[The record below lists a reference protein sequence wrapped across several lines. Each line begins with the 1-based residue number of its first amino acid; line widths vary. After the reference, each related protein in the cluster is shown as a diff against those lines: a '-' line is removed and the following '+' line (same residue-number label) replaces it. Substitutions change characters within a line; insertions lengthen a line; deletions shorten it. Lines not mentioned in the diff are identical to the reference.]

1 MSAAPLSPTSPDYRS
16 LEQQTAFAGPQVAPF
31 VVRYLSLWQPYRPFW
46 NYEDGCIYK
55 GALDLFAAT
64 KLRFFLDF
72 VYREVS
78 MRVAADGA
86 IKNFRP
92 DEFNIDS
99 INSGKVLFTLLELTQ
114 EERFRKAIDVQAAQ
128 LARHPRTKS
137 GNYWHKNIY
146 PHQVWLDGLYMA
158 QPFQVALAR
167 LARRPELAGDTARQ
181 FLHVRQVLRDDTTGL
196 YRHGWDEGGA
206 QRWADPATGR
216 SAHAWGRAMGWFAM
230 ALVDCL
236 EFDAVFEPRD
246 RDALSELLRD
256 VAGGLMQARSADG
269 LWHQVLDARERDGN
283 YEEASASL
291 MIAYALMKGARLS
304 LLSEREGKAGLDA
317 FRRATERFLTA
328 TELHGICGVAG
339 LGGNPYRDGSY
350 AYYLSEPIV
359 INDPKG
365 VAALF
370 MALGEATRA
379 AASAP

>member
-1 MSAAPLSPTSPDYRS
+1 MSAAPSPTSSDYRS
-16 LEQQTAFAGPQVAPF
+16 LEQQTAFAGAQVAPF

-46 NYEDGCIYK
+46 NYEDGCVYK
-55 GALDLFAAT
+55 GALDLFATT
-64 KLRFFLDF
+64 KIRFFLDF
-72 VYREVS
+72 AYREVS

-86 IKNFRP
+86 IKNFNAN
-92 DEFNIDS
+92 EFSIDNID
-99 INSGKVLFTLLELTQ
+99 SGKVLFTLFELTQ

-167 LARRPELAGDTARQ
+167 LAHEPELARDTARQ
-181 FLHVRQVLRDDTTGL
+181 FLHVRKVLRDDATGL
-196 YRHGWDEGGA
+196 YRHGWDESRA
-206 QRWADPATGR
+206 QAWADRTTGR

-236 EFDAVFEPRD
+236 EFADAFEPRD
-246 RDALSELLRD
+246 RDALVELLRD
-256 VAGGLMQARSADG
+256 VSDGLMQARSAGG

-304 LLSEREGKAGLDA
+304 LLGERERKAGFDA
-317 FRRATERFLTA
+317 FRRATERFLTDS
-328 TELHGICGVAG
+328 ELRGICGVAG

-359 INDPKG
+359 VNDPKG

-370 MALGEATRA
+370 MALGEAVRV
-379 AASAP
+379 SA